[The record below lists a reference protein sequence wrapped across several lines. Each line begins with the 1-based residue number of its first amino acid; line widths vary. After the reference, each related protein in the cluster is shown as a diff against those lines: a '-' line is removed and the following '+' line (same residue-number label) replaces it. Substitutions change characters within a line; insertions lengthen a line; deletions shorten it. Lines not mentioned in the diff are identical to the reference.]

1 MKSFSL
7 KSRPGDNGAELITRT
22 EMDYESAKK
31 RYNIII
37 RASSLPLRND
47 VDVEIHVTGNEYK
60 FFSVSITLTKAFLPT
75 LIILN
80 SIAIIQTINNSNK
93 LIKEYRSR
101 LI

>member
-60 FFSVSITLTKAFLPT
+60 FFFCFYYTYESFSANT
-75 LIILN
+75 N
-80 SIAIIQTINNSNK
+80 HS
-93 LIKEYRSR
+93 
-101 LI
+101 